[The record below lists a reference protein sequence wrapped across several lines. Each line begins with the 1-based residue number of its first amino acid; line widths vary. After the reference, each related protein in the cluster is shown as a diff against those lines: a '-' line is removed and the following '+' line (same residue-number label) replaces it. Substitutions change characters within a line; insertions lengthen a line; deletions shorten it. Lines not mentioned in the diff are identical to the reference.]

1 MMAPMIS
8 LRSWIV
14 VFPLAIVN
22 WNLHFSRISM
32 VKTIAA
38 AKVFISIE
46 VLRIVDIRIMIEA
59 FVVAIARSATP
70 CSAIC
75 LSLRLSLL
83 GLDVVI

>member
-1 MMAPMIS
+1 MIT

-22 WNLHFSRISM
+22 WNLHFGRIPM

-38 AKVFISIE
+38 AKILITIE
-46 VLRIVDIRIMIEA
+46 VLRIVNIRIVIET
-59 FVVAIARSATP
+59 FVVAIARSTTP